1 MGFVFLMS
9 KRLYF
14 FIIFIFDYHRKQ
26 KVLLLNKFTIFSPT
40 EAFFSSFSSA
50 FVLGST
56 EEESIYTLKLSI
68 ISSCRR
74 VLFFHFILLDLTSIV
89 INFQQGIV

>member
-1 MGFVFLMS
+1 MIEIISLV
-9 KRLYF
+9 YNF
-14 FIIFIFDYHRKQ
+14 FPP
-26 KVLLLNKFTIFSPT
+26 N

-50 FVLGST
+50 FGLAST
-56 EEESIYTLKLSI
+56 GEVYIYTLKLSI